1 MEKLSPLLAEWGSM
15 KFLISEILLCLLAA
29 SILGLIIGWL
39 CKAAFARDKLK
50 HRDEAW
56 RRKLA
61 EREEVLQ
68 SELKTTQQ
76 DAGELKGRMQS
87 IEGENQTLNSSLEAN
102 KSAVHKAHIE
112 VQQLSKRQRDTQ
124 ERLQKIITE
133 KDREISRLQQ
143 ESAKG
148 KNTPPRALGFTSR
161 KPAKPQ
167 PAPPA
172 APQQPPA
179 QTARPA
185 AAAEPPR
192 TAPAAQPNVGGRPD
206 ISGQGSN
213 RDPGYRPGTQ
223 TGDEDFDKTQA
234 LRAGGETISIDGHD
248 QTAANQTMG
257 NASQQAGGQVKR
269 PQGQAAGRK
278 VGDST
283 AANVHADHTQQTTG
297 HDANDSSLHNTANP
311 ARDVS
316 DHGKKRSLWDRVKS
330 TVTKKPE

>member
-61 EREEVLQ
+61 EREDILQ
-68 SELKTTQQ
+68 SELKATQQ
-76 DAGELKGRMQS
+76 DTGVLKNRIQT
-87 IEGENQTLNSSLEAN
+87 IEGENHTLNSSLEAN

-148 KNTPPRALGFTSR
+148 KNTPPRALGFSSR
-161 KPAKPQ
+161 KPAKPPQ
-167 PAPPA
+167 EPPPAAVRPAPPA
-172 APQQPPA
+172 PEPQ
-179 QTARPA
+179 
-185 AAAEPPR
+185 R
-192 TAPAAQPNVGGRPD
+192 TAPPAPRPHAGGRPD
-206 ISGQGSN
+206 VSGHGSAS
-213 RDPGYRPGTQ
+213 DPGYRPGTQ

-234 LRAGGETISIDGHD
+234 LRGGSAGETVSIDGHD
-248 QTAANQTMG
+248 RTAANQTMG
-257 NASQQAGGQVKR
+257 SGAHQTDGQINR
-269 PQGQAAGRK
+269 PQNQQGQNIGQ
-278 VGDST
+278 ST
-283 AANVHADHTQQTTG
+283 AANVNTDHSRQTG
-297 HDANDSSLHNTANP
+297 NYAANNTSAQSSAKQTSGTK
-311 ARDVS
+311 DY
-316 DHGKKRSLWDRVKS
+316 GTKRSLWDRVKS
-330 TVTKKPE
+330 TVTKKTD